1 MSELRPVRHPGA
13 HARLRHITIELMGIL
28 ITGAGGGLGSAVAKA
43 FADSGAKAIAVDRAW
58 IEPRPYITI
67 AADLTTGD
75 GCRAMI
81 EQASQHGPID
91 ALVHLVGGFRGG
103 STIAETTDADFD
115 MMMNVNVRVAFLA
128 IRAALGP
135 MLKAKRG
142 RIVAVGARAAVEASP
157 KFAAYAVSKA
167 AVVALIKNVAAE
179 VKDAGITANA
189 VLPSTI
195 DTAANRKAMP
205 NADFSKWVAPESIG
219 RLLVWLCSDEAAD
232 VNGAVIPIYGR
243 A

>member
-1 MSELRPVRHPGA
+1 MFDPRGQYNLAMSV
-13 HARLRHITIELMGIL
+13 L
-28 ITGAGGGLGSAVAKA
+28 ITGAGGGLGAAVSRVFGEAGREVIGVERVWREKPA
-43 FADSGAKAIAVDRAW
+43 FVT
-58 IEPRPYITI
+58 IE
-67 AADLTTGD
+67 ADLSTAD
-75 GCRAMI
+75 GCGAMI
-81 EQASQHGPID
+81 EQACQHGPIE